1 MKLIQ
6 LSIHFIYL
14 NRNRLNNQQ
23 NYYPWQNT
31 KDNITK
37 SPYINIYR

>member
-31 KDNITK
+31 KDNIYKITLHQH
-37 SPYINIYR
+37 